1 MGHHHHEEQATQIFD
16 TENISNHPFFT
27 ASDITYLSIVLP
39 MLSESAKQLISFFI
53 GFGNSKPV
61 DNISD
66 PINLLKQLAP
76 KIDNNALKEI
86 LPSILTL
93 LANPENKAALNPTVL
108 SSMLANLG
116 AKKEE

>member
-1 MGHHHHEEQATQIFD
+1 MANGLVG
-16 TENISNHPFFT
+16 N
-27 ASDITYLSIVLP
+27 
-39 MLSESAKQLISFFI
+39 ESAVNTSFKVSIALITPPINAISGPTVAANNAILTITSFI

-61 DNISD
+61 DTISD